1 MCSSSPGKD
10 TSPASL
16 ASPPVEEMVRQLW
29 DRQQISDV
37 MLRFGRGLD
46 TRDWDMARNI

>member
-1 MCSSSPGKD
+1 M

-16 ASPPVEEMVRQLW
+16 PVAEMVRQLW

-46 TRDWDMARNI
+46 LHDWTCTRLP